1 MENKIDHI
9 TYTVTKKFQFKFY
22 WNETTSI
29 IFFLKLIRLTRINRM
44 QMLSSY
50 HWQQNLSNDFIIWE
64 WYLNPCYNS
73 ESLLCTSLRFCIF
86 FRFCLCHV
94 WNNLFLNLLSS
105 KNEKI
110 LSDSSFRHLWYFY
123 ILTSLLYKLNLL
135 NRPTGYRNIPEYII
149 LTKTVK
155 YFNAKKRP
163 MFYFF

>member
-44 QMLSSY
+44 QMLGSY

-86 FRFCLCHV
+86 FRFFLVSCLMVSHV
-94 WNNLFLNLLSS
+94 VVPEDTFEDLVS
-105 KNEKI
+105 KVNKLTATVDRLETRLYTMAAK
-110 LSDSSFRHLWYFY
+110 DS
-123 ILTSLLYKLNLL
+123 
-135 NRPTGYRNIPEYII
+135 
-149 LTKTVK
+149 
-155 YFNAKKRP
+155 NAKCTNADKGIR
-163 MFYFF
+163 